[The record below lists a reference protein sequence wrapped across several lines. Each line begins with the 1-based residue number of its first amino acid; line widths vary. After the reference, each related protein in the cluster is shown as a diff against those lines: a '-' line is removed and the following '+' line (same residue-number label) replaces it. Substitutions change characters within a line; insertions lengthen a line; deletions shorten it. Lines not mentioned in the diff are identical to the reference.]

1 MKPDVLDV
9 VILGGGIIGLA
20 CARELAKAGLQVEVV
35 ERREAGA
42 EASLAAAGMLAPLAE
57 SPAPG
62 PFFDACRASRDLW
75 AAWAAELAEETG
87 LSIEHDA
94 SGSLV
99 VALEPAEEPELE
111 QLAAAARALGE
122 PVEEIAPE
130 TLAQWVPDV
139 APSVR
144 LALRLPGDH
153 RVDNVQACAVLAAAA
168 ARAGATLTYG
178 FEVTRVERAG
188 NDGERVRI
196 IGKNGSRE
204 SARLVLA
211 AGAWSG
217 RIPGL
222 PALPVR
228 PVRGQIVLLAG
239 VAWPWKGSVRGLHA
253 YVVRRGATGLLVG
266 TTMEEAGFDPHPTLA
281 GAEDLLT
288 FARRTFPGLAG
299 ARLEAVWAGLR
310 PGTPDGLPILGPL
323 PGWPAVL
330 AATGHFRN
338 GILLAPWTAR
348 EIARMVA
355 SGGVVE
361 PASPFFPGRFGAW
374 PLPAAAQARA

>member
-1 MKPDVLDV
+1 MDVL
-9 VILGGGIIGLA
+9 ILGGGIIGLA
-20 CARELAKAGLQVEVV
+20 CARELAKAGLKVEMV

-42 EASLAAAGMLAPLAE
+42 EASLAAAGMLAPLTE

-75 AAWAAELAEETG
+75 PAWAATLAEETG

-99 VALEPAEEPELE
+99 VALEPAEEPALE
-111 QLAAAARALGE
+111 QLAETARALGE
-122 PVEEIAPE
+122 PVEEITPE
-130 TLAQWVPDV
+130 TLAQWVPDI

-178 FEVTRVERAG
+178 FEVLRAERAAG
-188 NDGERVRI
+188 GEGVRL
-196 IGKNGSRE
+196 IGRNGTRE
-204 SARLVLA
+204 ADRLVLA

-228 PVRGQIVLLAG
+228 PVRGQIVLVAG
-239 VAWPWKGSVRGLHA
+239 VAWPWGGSVRGLHA
-253 YVVRRGATGLLVG
+253 YAVRRGATGLLVG
-266 TTMEEAGFDPHPTLA
+266 STTEEAGFDPHPTLA
-281 GAEDLLT
+281 GAEDLLA

-348 EIARMVA
+348 EIARILTA
-355 SGGVVE
+355 GHAVE
-361 PASPFFPGRFGAW
+361 PTAPFAPGRFGAW
-374 PLPAAAQARA
+374 PLPASADVRA

>member
-1 MKPDVLDV
+1 MKTDVL
-9 VILGGGIIGLA
+9 IMGGGIIGLA

-57 SPAPG
+57 SPEPG

-75 AAWAAELAEETG
+75 PAWAAALAEETG

-111 QLAAAARALGE
+111 RLAAAARALGE
-122 PVEEIAPE
+122 AVEEIAPE

-144 LALRLPGDH
+144 RALRLPGDH

-168 ARAGATLTYG
+168 ERAGATLTYG
-178 FEVTRVERAG
+178 FEVARVERT
-188 NDGERVRI
+188 DTGERVRL
-196 IGKNGSRE
+196 IGRNGIRE
-204 SARLVLA
+204 APRLVLA

-228 PVRGQIVLLAG
+228 PVRGQIALLAG

-253 YVVRRGATGLLVG
+253 YTVRRGATGLLVG
-266 TTMEEAGFDPHPTLA
+266 STMEEAGWNSHPTLA
-281 GAEDLLT
+281 GAEGLLA

-355 SGGVVE
+355 SGGAVE
-361 PASPFFPGRFGAW
+361 PASPFDPGRFGAW
-374 PLPAAAQARA
+374 PLPASAHVRA